1 MNNFEKQASNLNTLL
16 SGNDT
21 KEFQVKF
28 AELGGEY
35 LNTKVREESIAEKI
49 LTVLKVDEN
58 HPQVQRDLDSDTLYF
73 YEEIEQDST
82 AMEVAM
88 RADAKPRIVDSKV
101 YTIRPGKLET
111 ESVKKGKMEMRV
123 AKNVVKFIKENNVD
137 ALARTQDTVFLRTV
151 RAALKATGSILNGTV
166 VTPNNFAFGTYTN
179 AIDWTGG
186 AKVEDLVSLMNVIK
200 RKELK
205 PARWMM
211 SDSAYGIFSA
221 MPADEIGDLA
231 GTNLTEGFS
240 GNLLKLPVVTTIKST
255 LADNLTGENF
265 FDHVAD
271 DGKVYSD
278 IYLFVEPNFLG
289 KIIKIDD
296 DAIWS
301 EWKKDV
307 FEWMSWRYVGLG
319 FGDIRGIA
327 MLRVQIA

>member
-1 MNNFEKQASNLNTLL
+1 MNTFEKQASNLNTLL
-16 SGNDT
+16 SLNDT

-28 AELGGEY
+28 AALGGDY
-35 LNTKVREESIAEKI
+35 LNTKVKEESIAEKI

-73 YEEIEQDST
+73 FEEIEQGAT

-88 RADAKPRIVDSKV
+88 RADAKPRIVDSKL

-111 ESVKKGKMEMRV
+111 ESVKKPKMELRV
-123 AKNVVKFIKENNVD
+123 AQNVVKFIKENNVD
-137 ALARTQDTVFLRTV
+137 ALARTQDTVFMRAV
-151 RAALKATGSILNGTV
+151 RYGVKATGSIMDNTV
-166 VTPNNFAFGTYTN
+166 VTPGTYDFGAYTN
-179 AIDWTGG
+179 SVNWSTG
-186 AKVEDLVSLMNVIK
+186 AKKETLVSLMNIIK

-205 PARWMM
+205 PARWLM
-211 SDSAYGIFSA
+211 SDSAYGVFSA

-231 GTNLTEGFS
+231 GTMLSEGFS
-240 GNLLKLPVVTTIKST
+240 GNLMKLPVVTTIKAT

-265 FDHVAD
+265 FDHVAS

-278 IYLFVEPNFLG
+278 IYLFVEPSFLG

-319 FGDIRGIA
+319 FGDVRGIA
-327 MLRVQIA
+327 MLRVRIA